1 LARTVAPDFAV
12 VRREEFAT
20 LQSTTY
26 FNAASAGVLPACAV
40 DVVGDALARR
50 AAGRLTADDFEAVA
64 VDARV
69 AAAALVG
76 GNASEITLTPNTT
89 VALNLAAALLVARR
103 NAGDGRRTI
112 VVSRGEF
119 PANVYS
125 WLALRRDGFEVRFTE
140 LRPDGGVDED
150 ALAAAAGAPDTAA
163 VALSSVQ
170 FATGYRSD
178 IVRLGQA
185 CRAGGALFVVD
196 AIQHLG
202 AVSIDAAGSGI
213 DVLACGAQKWLC
225 SPFGTGFAWIA
236 PEAAFGVEPL
246 LPGWLGFSATQ
257 DFTTLV
263 DYSYELLPDGR
274 RFEAGTLPF
283 HDLLGFTAALRLIN
297 RIGVDRIAAH
307 IAAVQ
312 APLRAWASDR
322 GVRVAGGDALA
333 VRSGI
338 LALELPGGTA
348 AAAIARLEAA
358 AVQCVVREGLLRL
371 SPHFYNTVDEA
382 ERVVD
387 VLDGV
392 VPR

>member
-1 LARTVAPDFAV
+1 LPRTEGPDLAVI
-12 VRREEFAT
+12 RREEFGT

-50 AAGRLTADDFEAVA
+50 AAGRLTADDFEAAA
-64 VDARV
+64 VDARL
-69 AAAALVG
+69 AAAALVCG
-76 GNASEITLTPNTT
+76 DASQITLTPNTT

-103 NAGDGRRTI
+103 NAGDGSRRI

-125 WLALRRDGFEVRFTE
+125 WLALRREGFEVHFVE
-140 LRPDGGVDED
+140 LRPDGGVDEE
-150 ALAAAAGAPDTAA
+150 ALAAAAAEPDTAA

-178 IVRLGQA
+178 VARLGRA

-202 AVSIDAAGSGI
+202 AVPLDAPGSGI
-213 DVLACGAQKWLC
+213 DVLASGAQKWLC

-236 PEAAFGVEPL
+236 PGAAAGVEPL
-246 LPGWLGFSATQ
+246 LPGWLGFAETQ

-283 HDLLGFTAALRLIN
+283 HDLLGFTAALRLID
-297 RIGVDRIAAH
+297 RIGVERIAAH
-307 IAAVQ
+307 NAAVQ

-322 GVRVAGGDALA
+322 GMRIPGGDAPGT
-333 VRSGI
+333 RSGI
-338 LALELPGGTA
+338 LALELPGSTSA
-348 AAAIARLEAA
+348 AVLARLEGAG
-358 AVQCVVREGLLRL
+358 VQCVVREGLLRL
-371 SPHFYNTVDEA
+371 SPHFYNTVEEA

-387 VLDGV
+387 MLDAE